1 MMKDKLWEFSDK
13 SGSFK
18 SGSAN
23 KIKNLYF
30 PLANRSLMSSVSPDL
45 HGDIKANQN
54 SFLLTPVS
62 RQDLT
67 DLKASRNFWI
77 YINKD
82 KVWSATGVS
91 KDASNT
97 KKDKYNLE
105 AGLLWHK
112 ISRENK
118 DIGLRAEILSFV
130 PKQEPIE
137 IMLLKI
143 TNISSRK
150 IKFVPTAAIPIYGR
164 GANNLRDHRQVTSL
178 LQRIT
183 LDKFGIIV
191 QPTLLFDENGH
202 RPNKTMYFTL
212 GWDERFTAPQYLYPT
227 QEMFCGEGGDL
238 EAPISV
244 LNNLLPQNKHIQ
256 GKETMGALRFRSK
269 VLAPRKSWSYIIV
282 MGISEDKAEIKE
294 IINKLKTLDKV
305 QKSFQDTSNHWL
317 KGIQRIKLSTGDYE
331 FDNWFRWVSIQPRL
345 REIFGCSFLPDFD
358 YGRGGRGWRDLWQDC
373 LGLIL
378 NNPQEVRSTLINNF
392 SGVRIDGSNATLIGK
407 SKSEFTPLETK
418 GKRQKAKMSLTG
430 FKSDRNNISRVWM
443 DHGTWP
449 LLTLDLY
456 LNETGDFNI
465 LFKQTSYFRNHE
477 VCRTRAIDF
486 NWEHAYGKK
495 LKTKSGKI
503 YQGTILEHLLVENL
517 VQFFNVGDH
526 NYIRLEGGDWNDG
539 LDMAEEFG
547 ESVAF
552 TAMYANNLG
561 VLSGL
566 LLKTGKKKIMIGGEI
581 KLLLAKI
588 DYGDIKG
595 KERILH
601 NYFERTKSEVSG
613 KKVSIDVLALASD
626 LKSKSDLIIE
636 HIRKKEWLRSGFFN
650 GYYDNKKQRVEGF
663 RLGRLRMMLS
673 SQVFLITGGVANDLQ
688 VKQIIKSVDKYLY
701 NRNLKGYQLNTDFK
715 QEQHDLGRAF
725 SYIYGDKENGAFFN
739 HMIVMY
745 AYALYKR
752 NFIKQGW
759 RVLSSIY
766 KMALNTPQS
775 KIYPCL
781 PEYFNLQGQGMYSY
795 LTGSASWFVLTML
808 NGVFGVRGEDGNLL
822 VEPKISFEQFKGTSI
837 ISIERVFTARKFRIN
852 FSKSRRSKNKEYK
865 IIKASLNSQNLPLVQ
880 DKRIVISRN
889 RIMKL
894 PRDKI
899 HTLEV
904 VLG

>member
-1 MMKDKLWEFSDK
+1 MMKYKLWEFSDR

-30 PLANRSLMSSVSPDL
+30 PLANKSLLSSVSPDL

-54 SFLLTPVS
+54 SFLLCPVS
-62 RQDLT
+62 RQDLI
-67 DLKASRNFWI
+67 DLRSSRNFWI

-82 KVWSATGVS
+82 KVWSASGVS
-91 KDASNT
+91 KDAGNT
-97 KKDKYNLE
+97 KKDKYNLQ

-112 ISRENK
+112 ISRENR
-118 DIGLRAEILSFV
+118 DMGLRAEILSFV
-130 PKQEPIE
+130 PKQEPVE
-137 IMLLKI
+137 IMLLNI
-143 TNISSRK
+143 TNISSKR

-191 QPTLLFDENGH
+191 KPTLVFDENGH
-202 RPNKTMYFTL
+202 RHNKTMYFTL
-212 GWDERFTAPQYLYPT
+212 GWDERSAAPQYLYPT

-238 EAPISV
+238 EAPSSV
-244 LNNLLPQNKHIQ
+244 MNNLPPQNKHIQ
-256 GKETMGALRFRSK
+256 GKEAMGALRFRSK
-269 VLAPRKSWSYIIV
+269 VLAPGESWSYIIV
-282 MGISEDKAEIKE
+282 MGISEDKAQIKD
-294 IINKLKTLDKV
+294 IINKFKTLDKV
-305 QKSFQDTSNHWL
+305 QKSLRDTSDHWL
-317 KGIQRIKLSTGDYE
+317 EGIQRIKLSSGDYD

-358 YGRGGRGWRDLWQDC
+358 YGRGARGWRDLWQDC

-378 NNPQEVRSTLINNF
+378 NDPQQVRSILINNF

-407 SKSEFTPLETK
+407 KQGE
-418 GKRQKAKMSLTG
+418 

-443 DHGTWP
+443 DHGIWP

-456 LNETGDFNI
+456 LNETGDYNI
-465 LFKQTSYFRNHE
+465 LSNQASYFRNHE
-477 VCRTRAIDF
+477 LCRMRAIDSSWD
-486 NWEHAYGKK
+486 NTHGRK

-539 LDMAEEFG
+539 LDMAKEFG
-547 ESVAF
+547 ESVTF
-552 TAMYANNLG
+552 TAMYAHNLG
-561 VLSGL
+561 VLSSL
-566 LLKTGKKKIMIGGEI
+566 LLKTGKKKIIIAEEI
-581 KLLLAKI
+581 KLLLKKI
-588 DYGDIKG
+588 NYGDIKG
-595 KERILH
+595 KKRIL
-601 NYFERTKSEVSG
+601 NTYFEKTKTEVSG
-613 KKVSIDVLALASD
+613 KQVSIDASVLASD
-626 LKSKSDLIIE
+626 LKDKSDLMIK
-636 HIRKKEWLRSGFFN
+636 HIRKKEWLRSRFFN

-663 RLGRLRMMLS
+663 RLNRLRMMLT
-673 SQVFLITGGVANDLQ
+673 SQVFPIISGVANDLQ

-701 NRNLKGYQLNTDFK
+701 NRDLEGYQLNTDFK
-715 QEQHDLGRAF
+715 QEQHNLGRAF
-725 SYIYGDKENGAFFN
+725 SFIYGDKENGAFFS
-739 HMIVMY
+739 HMIVIY

-752 NFIKQGW
+752 NFIKEGW
-759 RVLSSIY
+759 KVLSSLY
-766 KMALNTPQS
+766 KMALDTPRS

-808 NGVFGVRGEDGNLL
+808 TRVFGIRGQEGNLL
-822 VEPKISFEQFKGTSI
+822 VEPKISPEQFRGTSV
-837 ISIERVFTARKFRIN
+837 ISIERVFAGRHILVN
-852 FSKSRRSKNKEYK
+852 FLKSKRPKNKDYR
-865 IIKASLNSQNLPLVQ
+865 IIKASINFEDLPLMQ
-880 DKRIVISRN
+880 AKQILISRN
-889 RIMKL
+889 RITKL
-894 PRDKI
+894 ARDKI

-904 VLG
+904 ILG